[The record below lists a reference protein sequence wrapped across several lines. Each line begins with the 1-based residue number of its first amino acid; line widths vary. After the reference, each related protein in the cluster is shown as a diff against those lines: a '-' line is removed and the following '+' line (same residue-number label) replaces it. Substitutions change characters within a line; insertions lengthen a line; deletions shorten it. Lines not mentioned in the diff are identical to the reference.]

1 MAERHDEERRSLR
14 SIWARLKRP
23 IAHTP
28 GDDRVYGEAVD
39 GLLRQL
45 RAYVKDGVD
54 EKTREFWRELMEFL
68 PAYQHHHQGFPDL
81 EELIKF
87 IGHKVENPER
97 PLDAPLRLHVPT
109 SAILGPQKI

>member
-1 MAERHDEERRSLR
+1 M
-14 SIWARLKRP
+14 
-23 IAHTP
+23 
-28 GDDRVYGEAVD
+28 
-39 GLLRQL
+39 Q
-45 RAYVKDGVD
+45 
-54 EKTREFWRELMEFL
+54 FL